1 MTHVKGPMRAVRRPE
16 SFYPSSFTR
25 FSFFS
30 LRGKNANHWVATSS
44 QIVNCLN
51 ESGFPSRESFSC
63 LLHFLRC
70 IRRLNFKQV
79 KKISVHFCWFFFFQK
94 KEAINSPYILDPSL
108 LNAPLLFSCRFEFT
122 WQGRGLVASALAQ
135 NSIVENQRG
144 RFLSFLFAFPL
155 SPRLR
160 PAADPACICFFLKK
174 NWEPIPVQQRPIK
187 KYSS

>member
-1 MTHVKGPMRAVRRPE
+1 MRAVRRPE

-79 KKISVHFCWFFFFQK
+79 KKISVHFCWFFFFK
-94 KEAINSPYILDPSL
+94 KKKLLIRRTSLIPPSSMRLFFSPVDSNSHGKAGALLRQPWPRTLYCRESERPVSL
-108 LNAPLLFSCRFEFT
+108 IPFRLSSVTAVKASSRSRVHLF
-122 WQGRGLVASALAQ
+122 
-135 NSIVENQRG
+135 
-144 RFLSFLFAFPL
+144 
-155 SPRLR
+155 
-160 PAADPACICFFLKK
+160 FFF
-174 NWEPIPVQQRPIK
+174 
-187 KYSS
+187 